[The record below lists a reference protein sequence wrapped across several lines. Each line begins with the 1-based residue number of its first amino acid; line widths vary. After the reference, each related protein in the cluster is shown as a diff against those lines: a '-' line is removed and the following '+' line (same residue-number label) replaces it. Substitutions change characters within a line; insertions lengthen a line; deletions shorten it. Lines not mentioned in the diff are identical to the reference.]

1 MKKTCPRNKGYLPA
15 RATLD
20 EPPFSTF
27 LTNLANRL
35 FDSSKAAGRK
45 KKKKKVGSP
54 KSWPA

>member
-54 KSWPA
+54 KS

>member
-1 MKKTCPRNKGYLPA
+1 MEKTCPGNKGYPPA

-35 FDSSKAAGRK
+35 LEE
-45 KKKKKVGSP
+45 
-54 KSWPA
+54 KSWLA